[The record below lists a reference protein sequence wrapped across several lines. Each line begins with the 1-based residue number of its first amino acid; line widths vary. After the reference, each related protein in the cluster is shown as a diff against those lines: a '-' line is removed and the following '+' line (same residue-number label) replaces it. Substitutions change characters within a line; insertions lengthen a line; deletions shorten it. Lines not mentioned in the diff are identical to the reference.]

1 MFTLTSVNGG
11 YESRQAPV
19 SQYRRW
25 RIKVYSEGNGKGNFR
40 TILEGYLHIMMENQ
54 SKLVSTELVLK
65 WYLYV

>member
-25 RIKVYSEGNGKGNFR
+25 RIKVYSEGNGRGASR
-40 TILEGYLHIMMENQ
+40 AVIEGVSIL
-54 SKLVSTELVLK
+54 
-65 WYLYV
+65 